1 MKTQINHEIINSLLK
16 DNGISGYANN
26 WQDRRIYINLSS
38 KNSGFAGD
46 RNYQLYFDL
55 ITNELVS
62 KNVKGTV
69 SSAYRADITKVEE
82 LLK

>member
-1 MKTQINHEIINSLLK
+1 MKTQINHEIINDLLK
-16 DNGISGYANN
+16 NNDIQGYTNN

-38 KNSGFAGD
+38 KNKSFAGD

-55 ITNELVS
+55 AANELVS

-69 SSAYRADITKVEE
+69 SSAYFADIKKVEE
-82 LLK
+82 LF